1 MPNAEIITIGT
12 EILLGEIVDT
22 NSRYIARVLRDEGI
36 DLFWTS
42 TVGDNV
48 DRISEVIQASLKRSD
63 IVITTGGLG
72 PTIDD
77 PTREAIAK
85 AFNVTNEFQENLWQD
100 VIERFKEYGKVPT
113 ENNKRQAYIPAGAM
127 PIPNP
132 VGTAPA
138 FIMETSENVVISL
151 PGVPSEMEV
160 LLMNNV
166 IPYLKEK
173 FTLNEILKTRILRTA
188 GVGES
193 QIDELITDLEKSSNP
208 TLGLSAHA
216 GTVDLRITAK
226 AENEIQADKL
236 IKPMEE
242 ELRKRL
248 GDMIFGVDEESLAD
262 AAMNNLSKIGW
273 KLAIVESG
281 LNGNLSQALTNTNDS
296 NFVGSKIISKSPSL
310 RELNAICQATMEKY
324 SADACL
330 GVVLSQT
337 EESQELKIIM
347 ISPITESDLER
358 SYGGP
363 PQIAPKWAESLCL
376 NYLRMLWLE

>member
-22 NSRYIARVLRDEGI
+22 NSRFIARALRDDGI

-48 DRISEVIQASLKRSD
+48 DRISDAIQAGLKRSD
-63 IVITTGGLG
+63 IIITTGGLG

-77 PTREAIAK
+77 PTREAVAK
-85 AFNVTNEFQENLWQD
+85 ALDIDNHFQEKLWLD
-100 VIERFKEYGKVPT
+100 VIDRFAKYGKVPT
-113 ENNKRQAYIPAGAM
+113 ENNKRQAFIPSGAI

-132 VGTAPA
+132 VGSAPA
-138 FIMETSENVVISL
+138 FIVESENSLVISL
-151 PGVPSEMEV
+151 PGVPSEMEYLMVNDV
-160 LLMNNV
+160 LPFLR
-166 IPYLKEK
+166 EK
-173 FTLNEILKTRILRTA
+173 FDLNAIIKTKILRTA

-193 QIDELITDLEKSSNP
+193 QIDELIADLEQSNNP

-216 GTVDLRITAK
+216 GAVDLRITAK
-226 AENEIQADKL
+226 AENESLADKL
-236 IKPMEE
+236 IAPVEE

-248 GDMIFGVDEESLAD
+248 GDMIFGVDEESLVD
-262 AAMNNLSKIGW
+262 AAMANISKIGW

-281 LNGNLSQALTNTNDS
+281 LNGNLSNGLTNSGDP
-296 NFVGSKIISKSPSL
+296 NFVGSQIVSNQPNLS
-310 RELNAICQATMEKY
+310 ELKQICRDTLEKF

-330 GVVLSQT
+330 GVVLSEGKNQ
-337 EESQELKIIM
+337 QNLIISM
-347 ISPITESDLER
+347 HSPVTESDLER

-363 PQIAPKWAESLCL
+363 PQMAPKWAESLCL
-376 NYLRMLWLE
+376 NYLRMLWE